1 MARNGRAGG
10 DTTLVVALAS
20 GLSNRQAAKQAGCSE
35 RTVARRLADPAFR
48 RRVDETRAATIAQTA
63 AQLTAAG
70 LAAVRTLLTLLDA
83 EGESVR
89 LGAAKAI
96 LELGRSLRES
106 QELESRISALEAQA
120 ARATGPH
127 KGVRRQWGA

>member
-1 MARNGRAGG
+1 MARSGRPGG

-70 LAAVRTLLTLLDA
+70 LAAVRTLLSLLDA

-106 QELESRISALEAQA
+106 QELESRISALEARMNQQGGAQRGRFPA
-120 ARATGPH
+120 A
-127 KGVRRQWGA
+127 VR